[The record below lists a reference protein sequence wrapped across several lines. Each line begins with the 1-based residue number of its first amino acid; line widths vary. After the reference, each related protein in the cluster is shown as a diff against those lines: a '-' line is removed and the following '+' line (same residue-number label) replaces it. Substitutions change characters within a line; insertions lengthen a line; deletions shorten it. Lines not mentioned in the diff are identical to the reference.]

1 MKQLFLLSGLL
12 LLAACD
18 SGTTPPAP
26 APTDGATAPA
36 PSDIPANDPALDAIC
51 DSQTPTAA
59 CDSEEY
65 RNARAERE
73 EACKNARSETD
84 LSGQTVTDPSYCAS

>member
-18 SGTTPPAP
+18 SATPPAP
-26 APTDGATAPA
+26 APTDPAPA
-36 PSDIPANDPALDAIC
+36 PTSSEPGAYDPSLDLIC

-65 RNARAERE
+65 RNARAARE
-73 EACKNARSETD
+73 AACEDARREAGLT
-84 LSGQTVTDPSYCAS
+84 GHPVTDPNCQQ

>member
-1 MKQLFLLSGLL
+1 MKHLFLLSGLL

-18 SGTTPPAP
+18 NAAP
-26 APTDGATAPA
+26 VPTPTDTSSTAPGDNTA
-36 PSDIPANDPALDAIC
+36 YDPALDAIC

-65 RNARAERE
+65 RAAREARAAKEAACEAERYE
-73 EACKNARSETD
+73 
-84 LSGQTVTDPSYCAS
+84 SGLTGNPIRIAECAN

>member
-18 SGTTPPAP
+18 DGSTPLAP
-26 APTDGATAPA
+26 VPTDTATAPA
-36 PSDIPANDPALDAIC
+36 AGDVPAYDPALDLIC

-65 RNARAERE
+65 RNARAARE
-73 EACKNARSETD
+73 AACEDARREAGLT
-84 LSGQTVTDPSYCAS
+84 GHPVTDPNCQQ

>member
-1 MKQLFLLSGLL
+1 MKQLLLLSGLL

-18 SGTTPPAP
+18 GPSATVPTPTDTTP
-26 APTDGATAPA
+26 APTSSEPGAY
-36 PSDIPANDPALDAIC
+36 DPALDLIC

-65 RNARAERE
+65 RNARAARE
-73 EACKNARSETD
+73 AACEDARREAGLTGYPVR
-84 LSGQTVTDPSYCAS
+84 DPNCQQ

>member
-1 MKQLFLLSGLL
+1 MKNLFLLSGLL

-18 SGTTPPAP
+18 NAAPVPTPTETGVPV
-26 APTDGATAPA
+26 
-36 PSDIPANDPALDAIC
+36 PSDNTAYDPALDAIC

-65 RNARAERE
+65 RAARAAREAKEAECEAERYE
-73 EACKNARSETD
+73 
-84 LSGQTVTDPSYCAS
+84 SGRTGNPVRIPECAN